1 MGFQELLLSGVFVI
15 IPLVIVVVLKLGLTK
30 DIVIASVR
38 SIVQLLIVGMILTF
52 VFDSDSSIY
61 MILMIIVMIG
71 AASQNV
77 IKKGT
82 RIPGIKWIIIL
93 TLTAVEVVSM
103 AIMLLFGILDFEP
116 EQIIPISG
124 MIIGNCMVLSLLFV
138 SKFTDELENSEEMIE
153 LILSF
158 GGEPK
163 EAVSRSLKSAIQT
176 SMIPTIESQKTIGLV
191 QLPGMMSGL
200 IIGGAAPMEAVMYQ
214 LLILFLIL
222 TNATAASVMVGYLSY
237 PKLFNSRLQYTGLK
251 NE

>member
-1 MGFQELLLSGVFVI
+1 MGFQELLLSGIFVI
-15 IPLVIVVVLKLGLTK
+15 IPLVIAVLLKLGLTR

-103 AIMLLFGILDFEP
+103 AIMLLFGIL
-116 EQIIPISG
+116 EQFPHRVRRLVYRICLRTG
-124 MIIGNCMVLSLLFV
+124 LCLLAQEQR
-138 SKFTDELENSEEMIE
+138 SK
-153 LILSF
+153 
-158 GGEPK
+158 
-163 EAVSRSLKSAIQT
+163 
-176 SMIPTIESQKTIGLV
+176 
-191 QLPGMMSGL
+191 
-200 IIGGAAPMEAVMYQ
+200 
-214 LLILFLIL
+214 
-222 TNATAASVMVGYLSY
+222 TAAAHDA
-237 PKLFNSRLQYTGLK
+237 
-251 NE
+251 

>member
-15 IPLVIVVVLKLGLTK
+15 IPLAIAIVLKLGLTK

-38 SIVQLLIVGMILTF
+38 SIVQLLIVGVILTF

-93 TLTAVEVVSM
+93 TLTAVEAVSM
-103 AIMLLFGILDFEP
+103 SNMQLLGILDFQP
-116 EQIIPISG
+116 GQLIPIRR
-124 MIIGNCMVLSLLFV
+124 III
-138 SKFTDELENSEEMIE
+138 SKFIDEHENSEEMIE
-153 LILSF
+153 LISSF
-158 GGEPK
+158 GGQPK
-163 EAVSRSLKSAIQT
+163 HAVSRSLKSAIQT

-237 PKLFNSRLQYTGLK
+237 PKLFNSRLQYMGLK